1 MPKMTPEQIRAFVA
15 ADPAHTGKLAFTAK
29 DGSPRVVPIWFIV
42 EGGDL
47 VFNTGSATLKGRAIA
62 RDPRIAL
69 CVDDERPPFS
79 YVTVR
84 GEARISEDPEDRRRT
99 AAEIG
104 GRYMGPD
111 RAEEYGERNG
121 VPGELVVRLSLA
133 GAHGV
138 MDIAD

>member
-1 MPKMTPEQIRAFVA
+1 MTPEEIRAFVA

-42 EGGDL
+42 EGDDL
-47 VFNTGSATLKGRAIA
+47 VFNTGASTLKGRAIA

-69 CVDDERPPFS
+69 CVDDERPPFA

-84 GEARISEDPEDRRRT
+84 GEARVSEELADVRRT
-99 AAEIG
+99 AGEIG
-104 GRYMGPD
+104 GRYMGAD
-111 RAEEYGERNG
+111 RAEEYGARNG

-133 GAHGV
+133 GARGEAG
-138 MDIAD
+138 IAD